1 MKRSIGLADRH
12 SVPIYCTNGP
22 AHTQPCDTCQPEA
35 ADESF
40 DYAAWVAIIEHQRSI
55 IANAA
60 GVHPS
65 KVRIQ
70 VGH

>member
-12 SVPIYCTNGP
+12 SVPIYRTNGH
-22 AHTQPCDTCQPEA
+22 AHTQPCTICPLEA

-40 DYAAWVAIIEHQRSI
+40 DYAAWVAIIEQQRSI

>member
-12 SVPIYCTNGP
+12 SEPIYRTNGP
-22 AHTQPCDTCQPEA
+22 AHTQPCTTCLPEA

-40 DYAAWVAIIEHQRSI
+40 DYAAWVAIIEQQRSI